1 MPAQI
6 SDLQDI
12 FKNVV
17 SAALAFAGIALFV
30 MLTVG
35 GFQYLTSGGDPKQA
49 EGAQKTITYAIGGL
63 LLVLA
68 SYLIL
73 VLISNI
79 TGVKVTN
86 FSVTH

>member
-49 EGAQKTITYAIGGL
+49 EGAQKNHYLCNWRFAFSIGFLSDIGP
-63 LLVLA
+63 
-68 SYLIL
+68 Y
-73 VLISNI
+73 
-79 TGVKVTN
+79 
-86 FSVTH
+86 